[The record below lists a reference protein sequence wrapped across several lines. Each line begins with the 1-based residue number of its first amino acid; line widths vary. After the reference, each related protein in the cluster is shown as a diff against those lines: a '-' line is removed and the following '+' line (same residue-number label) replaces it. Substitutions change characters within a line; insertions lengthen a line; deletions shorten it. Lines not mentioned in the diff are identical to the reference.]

1 MRDLGAWSR
10 QSFAAGWKAGSMIAD
25 ATPACRD
32 GESPMSKDN
41 DRFLEMPGHVIR
53 RLQQISLALF
63 MEQTKDFEITPV
75 QYSAIVAI
83 NNHPGMDQTALCNVI
98 AFDRSTIG
106 DVVGRLEKKKLIK
119 RLNGSVDRRTK
130 SLYIT
135 PSGRRLIRDI
145 EPMVQSTQ
153 RLILAPL
160 KPGERDAFMQMVK
173 HLVHLN
179 NEHSRAPL
187 RPKDARQRR
196 RSPPRGLST
205 AAG

>member
-1 MRDLGAWSR
+1 
-10 QSFAAGWKAGSMIAD
+10 
-25 ATPACRD
+25 
-32 GESPMSKDN
+32 MSKDN

-83 NNHPGMDQTALCNVI
+83 NNHPGMDQTALCNII